1 MDQKEKEDKII
12 KSIIPKIS
20 DYFIDKPSLTKDKLS
35 EFLEYIDLNIWNSD
49 DEKEVLWNA
58 LTVGNKEEKVQKIT
72 VIKNLSDFIHS
83 NGKEIFQPEKSLEN
97 SVRQYFNNSSKIA
110 YSNNIEQ
117 FDEDLLYE
125 FYKLLSVIQYNDN
138 KTIFFYEI
146 EQYLKE
152 YPFLNIKL
160 EQIIELLEKITNEKV
175 TEIKKDL
182 YFNLM
187 EQLRKH
193 LNQKIIENTQNVK
206 TFNEDELNNPELSN
220 LNYIIDFSNIILKLN
235 DSELIIKKNLMDCQ
249 NENDKIKIEY
259 YSQYFNSINGAIQVY
274 IYEIQRIYNEQKQK
288 FEYYNYRINTKLNM
302 LKEENNTLENK
313 YKSIKEDLDKNSK
326 ENLQIVYDEL
336 NDVKNQNEKLKNDIL
351 NLQKELL
358 DEKKNNMEYENK
370 LGFSEKNNEELKSK
384 YNVLEKEKEILNN
397 HYTKL
402 LAEFNGKIFQEHQEE
417 EKKKESLKS
426 NENLTEEQK
435 KLIAMN
441 KETLTSYMIERDN
454 YCNQLEEINKSLKSK
469 IENYE
474 QLQEKYEKEI
484 TDLKISLSAIKIQND
499 QLKQENEQLNRDLND
514 YKLGKSNVLSNLLKD
529 DADFDSKNNNS
540 EKILI
545 KENLSPLFIKFSY
558 RKETI
563 AKKPFKKIN
572 FDFLGLKT
580 ENIVIQNLDY
590 EYYNEREN
598 LVFSEYIKYIDPEKE
613 QTDCILF
620 ITPSFFYLLNKQNY
634 KICFKISIIL
644 LKTINASTENNI
656 ISLTF
661 DSGNIVIFEIFRVL
675 EFIKFFQTLNAIE
688 RGNNYAINVNGYNNS
703 NFDKKKKKNYSNTP
717 FYGNAILSS
726 YLKKRYDQILQ
737 SVYHKRFVALCD
749 IGLIVMDEPQGKPLE
764 IINPLLA
771 EIHEFN
777 DKKELCFELCIGK
790 IKHTFSASNNTLR
803 QRWRDELEKWI
814 LTTYND
820 EIISV

>member
-160 EQIIELLEKITNEKV
+160 EQIIELLEKIANEKV

-235 DSELIIKKNLMDCQ
+235 DSELIIKKNLMDSQ

-336 NDVKNQNEKLKNDIL
+336 NDVKKQ
-351 NLQKELL
+351 
-358 DEKKNNMEYENK
+358 
-370 LGFSEKNNEELKSK
+370 
-384 YNVLEKEKEILNN
+384 
-397 HYTKL
+397 
-402 LAEFNGKIFQEHQEE
+402 
-417 EKKKESLKS
+417 KKK
-426 NENLTEEQK
+426 
-435 KLIAMN
+435 
-441 KETLTSYMIERDN
+441 
-454 YCNQLEEINKSLKSK
+454 
-469 IENYE
+469 
-474 QLQEKYEKEI
+474 
-484 TDLKISLSAIKIQND
+484 
-499 QLKQENEQLNRDLND
+499 
-514 YKLGKSNVLSNLLKD
+514 
-529 DADFDSKNNNS
+529 
-540 EKILI
+540 
-545 KENLSPLFIKFSY
+545 
-558 RKETI
+558 
-563 AKKPFKKIN
+563 
-572 FDFLGLKT
+572 
-580 ENIVIQNLDY
+580 
-590 EYYNEREN
+590 
-598 LVFSEYIKYIDPEKE
+598 
-613 QTDCILF
+613 
-620 ITPSFFYLLNKQNY
+620 
-634 KICFKISIIL
+634 
-644 LKTINASTENNI
+644 
-656 ISLTF
+656 
-661 DSGNIVIFEIFRVL
+661 
-675 EFIKFFQTLNAIE
+675 
-688 RGNNYAINVNGYNNS
+688 
-703 NFDKKKKKNYSNTP
+703 
-717 FYGNAILSS
+717 
-726 YLKKRYDQILQ
+726 
-737 SVYHKRFVALCD
+737 
-749 IGLIVMDEPQGKPLE
+749 
-764 IINPLLA
+764 
-771 EIHEFN
+771 
-777 DKKELCFELCIGK
+777 
-790 IKHTFSASNNTLR
+790 
-803 QRWRDELEKWI
+803 
-814 LTTYND
+814 
-820 EIISV
+820 

>member
-235 DSELIIKKNLMDCQ
+235 DSELIIKKNLMDSQ

-529 DADFDSKNNNS
+529 DADFDNKNNNS

-703 NFDKKKKKNYSNTP
+703 NFDKKK
-717 FYGNAILSS
+717 I
-726 YLKKRYDQILQ
+726 
-737 SVYHKRFVALCD
+737 
-749 IGLIVMDEPQGKPLE
+749 
-764 IINPLLA
+764 
-771 EIHEFN
+771 
-777 DKKELCFELCIGK
+777 
-790 IKHTFSASNNTLR
+790 
-803 QRWRDELEKWI
+803 
-814 LTTYND
+814 
-820 EIISV
+820 